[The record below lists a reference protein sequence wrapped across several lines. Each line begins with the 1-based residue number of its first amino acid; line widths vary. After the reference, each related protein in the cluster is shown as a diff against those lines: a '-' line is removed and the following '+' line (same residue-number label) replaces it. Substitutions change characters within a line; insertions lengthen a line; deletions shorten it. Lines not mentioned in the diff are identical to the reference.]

1 MFPLGK
7 GQKKVAQITQHH
19 VESQESW
26 FGAGFVAPVESDFY
40 TIDFEVSPFTEFEE
54 GIFTLAI
61 VMSKDVVWHNRQIYS
76 LLELLGDIG
85 GLSDALLIIGKI
97 IMVGTIAIKGN
108 QLDDFLLEN
117 IFSKQPTE
125 PS

>member
-1 MFPLGK
+1 M
-7 GQKKVAQITQHH
+7 
-19 VESQESW
+19 
-26 FGAGFVAPVESDFY
+26 
-40 TIDFEVSPFTEFEE
+40 SPFTEFEE

-117 IFSKQPTE
+117 IFSKQPPE